1 MARYHQLEKLIVLP
15 LVAWG
20 SLSMVSCRATS
31 PLAAHT
37 KSSPPKAEEPVAAP
51 KSEANLAVLRWVVA
65 TRAGSSTGA
74 DAAGWSLD
82 LKTDSEVWCE
92 ARCSKFEL
100 IETVDGDTNDFGV
113 KKTAVVGNTSP
124 GMLDVK
130 KQVGANPA
138 KAAKV
143 RLLNVGEKGQIIV
156 LEDVV
161 TPDRPNFYA
170 VPMKISAQVDGEKSS
185 LKGEFT
191 GKTVEL
197 RLEKNASLPGAGTRS
212 SGPTEAFVMGSLVET
227 KDSAGKSV
235 EVFWA
240 FKVLPASEE

>member
-1 MARYHQLEKLIVLP
+1 MVPSFYRHNVIFMS

-31 PLAAHT
+31 PLAARA
-37 KSSPPKAEEPVAAP
+37 KSAPPKAEEPVAAP
-51 KSEANLAVLRWVVA
+51 KREANLAVLRWVVA
-65 TRAGSSTGA
+65 TRDGSNNVA
-74 DAAGWSLD
+74 NAAGWNLD

-100 IETVDGDTNDFGV
+100 IETVDGDTNEFGV
-113 KKTAVVGNTSP
+113 KKTAVIGNTSP
-124 GMLDVK
+124 GMLDIK
-130 KQVGANPA
+130 KQVTGTGA

-143 RLLNVGEKGQIIV
+143 RLLNVGAKGQTVV
-156 LEDVV
+156 LDEVV
-161 TPDRPNFYA
+161 TPERPNFYA

-197 RLEKNASLPGAGTRS
+197 RLEKNASLPTVDTRS
-212 SGPTEAFVMGSLVET
+212 SGPIEGFVMGSLVES
-227 KDSAGKSV
+227 KDASGKTV
-235 EVFWA
+235 EVFWVS
-240 FKVLPASEE
+240 KVLPASND